1 MKEAFRVAGRSQ
13 GTVTSSVRCLR
24 GQTPARRIEVMA
36 VATRHSDSI
45 EVQVEDKDDNIYAN
59 ETTVTARRTN
69 VKMSVEGHYE
79 SLDLTKKDDAVYGDL
94 QPKTRKTIG
103 RPKKQQPGKITE
115 SNLPIITSF

>member
-1 MKEAFRVAGRSQ
+1 
-13 GTVTSSVRCLR
+13 
-24 GQTPARRIEVMA
+24 MA

-79 SLDLTKKDDAVYGDL
+79 SLDLTKKDDAVYEDL
-94 QPKTRKTIG
+94 RSKTRKGKG
-103 RPKKQQPGKITE
+103 RRKKRQSGKITE
-115 SNLPIITSF
+115 TKKIQSF